1 MSSPNDCHFPLAL
14 PSGSRLEHY
23 EILETLGNGA
33 FGVTY
38 RAFSHR
44 FQSPCVIKELLPM
57 DYATRATPTLRI
69 VPLSADLA
77 AVLEK
82 CRHDFMRE
90 ATILHSVNHQ
100 NVVKV
105 LDFFPQ
111 NGTSYFVMP
120 YASGGNYERY
130 LKQKEANGSVE
141 EAELLDFTHR
151 VLDGLEAVHSKGYLH
166 RDIKPEN
173 IIMRSTGEPLLID
186 FGAARQLIGSRSRP
200 MSMILTRGYA
210 PFEQYSSTKNQGPY
224 TDLYAFG
231 AVMHRVLI
239 GHPPEEAPNRIDG
252 DTYLPLKSRLPGKQF
267 SPQFLEAIDW
277 ALKPQANLRPQTVA
291 DFRSAIPK
299 LRPSVR
305 HRNGT
310 STIKDPIPSPKEPPP
325 LPGAPPRIPTIDLSG
340 GSAENGK
347 SKQYSEI
354 AISKRA
360 ILIAAL
366 AFMVLATLIF
376 LSMMFFGG
384 D

>member
-1 MSSPNDCHFPLAL
+1 
-14 PSGSRLEHY
+14 
-23 EILETLGNGA
+23 
-33 FGVTY
+33 V
-38 RAFSHR
+38 
-44 FQSPCVIKELLPM
+44 

-77 AVLEK
+77 SVLDK

-90 ATILHSVNHQ
+90 ATILHSVNHP

-105 LDFFPQ
+105 LDFFPK

-130 LKQKEANGSVE
+130 LRQKEANGSVE
-141 EAELLDFTHR
+141 EPELLEFTHR
-151 VLDGLEAVHSKGYLH
+151 ILDGLEAVHSKGYLH

-173 IIMRSTGEPLLID
+173 ILMRSTGEPLLID

-224 TDLYAFG
+224 TDLYALG
-231 AVMHRVLI
+231 AVMHRVLT
-239 GHPPEEAPNRIDG
+239 GHPPDEAPNRIEG
-252 DTYLPLKSRLPGKQF
+252 DSYLPLKSRLPGKQF

-291 DFRSAIPK
+291 DFRNAIPK
-299 LRPSVR
+299 PRRSAR
-305 HRNGT
+305 RSNGT
-310 STIKDPIPSPKEPPP
+310 PLKDPPPLPKEPPP
-325 LPGAPPRIPTIDLSG
+325 LPEVSPRIPTIDLSDG
-340 GSAENGK
+340 FAENGK
-347 SKQYSEI
+347 AKHRSEV

-360 ILIAAL
+360 VLIAAI
-366 AFMVLATLIF
+366 AFLVLATLIF
-376 LSMMFFGG
+376 LLMSAATTTFSN
-384 D
+384 